1 MGYFE
6 GVDPYNID
14 ISLSLLP
21 QNNPFPIKLKQNI
34 GSQQKK
40 INITGFNVYL
50 LIEECNYKRV
60 EI

>member
-6 GVDPYNID
+6 GVGIGKYQYYMG
-14 ISLSLLP
+14 LLP

-40 INITGFNVYL
+40 IHITGFNVYL